1 MKWLPVLAASL
12 LVLSGCVTRT
22 EFVCPQT
29 SLPLRPLLPILS
41 VEQELS
47 LENDVY
53 VLLAT
58 RERLLQSHVA
68 LLEELITENN
78 SCE

>member
-1 MKWLPVLAASL
+1 MK
-12 LVLSGCVTRT
+12 T
-22 EFVCPQT
+22 EMTNSVIYF
-29 SLPLRPLLPILS
+29 SKAELS